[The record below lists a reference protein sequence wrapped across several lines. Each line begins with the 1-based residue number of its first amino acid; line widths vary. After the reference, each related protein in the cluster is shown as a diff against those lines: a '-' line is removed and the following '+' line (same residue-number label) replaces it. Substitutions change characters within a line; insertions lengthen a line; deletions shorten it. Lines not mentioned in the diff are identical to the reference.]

1 MAKKIITMNIDGEEK
16 HLKVGINALTD
27 LEQLMERPLASI
39 GDEISIADL
48 RAMFYVS
55 LKWEDKKMT
64 LEQAGDLMD
73 SVVEE
78 KGFQFLAESLSELIS
93 SSMGG
98 AQLPS

>member
-1 MAKKIITMNIDGEEK
+1 MAKKIITMNIDGEER